1 MTGPKP
7 KKATNFE
14 EKFKSARATQAEV
27 DQTIETARGFG
38 SKFGM
43 GKLAKDKASADS
55 VAFEAGQALRKSRKG
70 K

>member
-7 KKATNFE
+7 KKETNFQ
-14 EKFKSARATQAEV
+14 EKFNSARATQAEV

-43 GKLAKDKASADS
+43 KKLGKDKAAADS
-55 VAFEAGQALRKSRKG
+55 VAFDAGQALRKSRKR
-70 K
+70 